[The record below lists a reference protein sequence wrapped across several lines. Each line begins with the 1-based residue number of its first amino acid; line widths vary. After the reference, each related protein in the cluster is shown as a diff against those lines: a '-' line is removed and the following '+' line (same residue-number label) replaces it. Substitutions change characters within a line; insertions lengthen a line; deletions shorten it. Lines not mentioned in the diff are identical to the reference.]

1 MAGEEAIK
9 EFPDVNHKL
18 AAPKKLSAFE
28 KERQAADEKRRRAEA
43 EDAAALKAFQDSF
56 GGDGDDPLA
65 AAVRAR
71 GPPAG
76 PRGGGGG
83 GGGGG
88 YGGPDRGS
96 GMPPMGPR
104 SGPGS
109 LGAGQGMAPPS
120 LKRKRALDE
129 MREAQEARREQ
140 AMLGDG
146 GARGHS
152 GLAHS
157 VQEVDHEDEAPRPT
171 VRLANLPPDIT
182 NDKVEALLKGHL
194 KVHSV
199 NIVPPTGAGDSAKLS
214 LTAVTSLAV
223 ETSTSQIDAA
233 VSALKDRY
241 LGGGFYL
248 SISRHLSSSAL
259 HPSMAGSSTST
270 SIEPFG
276 AEKPKEPPRGSM
288 RNAAPPSDRRGFGPP
303 DQFDHPSRG
312 AYGTPA
318 RPEAVVNVNVPLDIN
333 TIRAIHVLVERLM
346 TEPDPQR
353 AMKTEALLMAM
364 PDVQHDERFAFL
376 YNSRSP
382 AGLYYRYLLWGPDDP
397 SERNRHAKGLERIH
411 DDMEMEW
418 APPQSQVPFLDLTS
432 LADVVTDID
441 YVSSDEE
448 SDDEGGERRFY
459 DNRDAD
465 APFESNKKEHLN
477 PVKRARLVHLL
488 ARLPT
493 SNARLRKGDIARVT
507 NFAINHAGQGAEEIV
522 DLLLLNVEKSFCYS
536 LAAKYEAEGDSQ
548 DSEESDYEPD
558 DRLPTLGGG
567 VGTPGTGARSP
578 RDNSSKPALDPSR
591 ERDKDPAD
599 DPSTAKLIALYTISD
614 ILSASST
621 AGARNAWKYRQL
633 IETGFKSHKTFERLG
648 ALEKSLGW
656 GLLRAEQWKRRVG
669 GILGIWEGWS
679 VFGGEVLAGLR
690 REFAEGSV
698 EEVEEE
704 VKKGGQRRGQEE
716 VEEEVKK
723 GGQRRGQ
730 EEGWKGRFRRIGGDG
745 ASGGSSPA
753 APAVQAV
760 ESVDGAPMAEDV
772 DGAPMNDEIDGAP
785 MEDVDG
791 QAMDEDVDGAPMDDM
806 VSAPLN
812 NESVVDE
819 APPATV
825 PVTPVA
831 AALTTTAT
839 SVPKPSGPKRRMR
852 AEDMF
857 ASDEE

>member
-1 MAGEEAIK
+1 
-9 EFPDVNHKL
+9 
-18 AAPKKLSAFE
+18 
-28 KERQAADEKRRRAEA
+28 
-43 EDAAALKAFQDSF
+43 
-56 GGDGDDPLA
+56 
-65 AAVRAR
+65 
-71 GPPAG
+71 
-76 PRGGGGG
+76 
-83 GGGGG
+83 
-88 YGGPDRGS
+88 
-96 GMPPMGPR
+96 
-104 SGPGS
+104 
-109 LGAGQGMAPPS
+109 
-120 LKRKRALDE
+120 
-129 MREAQEARREQ
+129 
-140 AMLGDG
+140 
-146 GARGHS
+146 
-152 GLAHS
+152 
-157 VQEVDHEDEAPRPT
+157 
-171 VRLANLPPDIT
+171 
-182 NDKVEALLKGHL
+182 
-194 KVHSV
+194 
-199 NIVPPTGAGDSAKLS
+199 
-214 LTAVTSLAV
+214 
-223 ETSTSQIDAA
+223 
-233 VSALKDRY
+233 
-241 LGGGFYL
+241 
-248 SISRHLSSSAL
+248 
-259 HPSMAGSSTST
+259 
-270 SIEPFG
+270 
-276 AEKPKEPPRGSM
+276 
-288 RNAAPPSDRRGFGPP
+288 
-303 DQFDHPSRG
+303 
-312 AYGTPA
+312 
-318 RPEAVVNVNVPLDIN
+318 RPEAVVNVNVPLDIT

-353 AMKTEALLMAM
+353 AMKTEALLMAK

-411 DDMEMEW
+411 DDMVLEW

-465 APFESNKKEHLN
+465 GPFESNKKEHLN

-488 ARLPT
+488 ARLPR
-493 SNARLRKGDIARVT
+493 SNARLRKGDVARVT

-522 DLLLLNVEKSFCYS
+522 DLLLLNVEKPFCYS
-536 LAAKYEAEGDSQ
+536 LAAKYETTSDSQ
-548 DSEESDYEPD
+548 DSEEPDYEPD

-567 VGTPGTGARSP
+567 VGTPGTGTRSP
-578 RDNSSKPALDPSR
+578 KDIPSKPTLDLSR
-591 ERDKDPAD
+591 VREKESTDA
-599 DPSTAKLIALYTISD
+599 PSTAKLIALYTISD

-656 GLLRAEQWKRRVG
+656 GLLRAEQWKRR
-669 GILGIWEGWS
+669 
-679 VFGGEVLAGLR
+679 AGLR

-698 EEVEEE
+698 GEVEEE
-704 VKKGGQRRGQEE
+704 VKEGGQG
-716 VEEEVKK
+716 
-723 GGQRRGQ
+723 RGQ

-745 ASGGSSPA
+745 ASGGASPA
-753 APAVQAV
+753 PLAVQAV
-760 ESVDGAPMAEDV
+760 ESIDGAPMADDL

-785 MEDVDG
+785 MEDPDG
-791 QAMDEDVDGAPMDDM
+791 QAMDEDVDGAPIDDM

-819 APPATV
+819 APHATV

-831 AALTTTAT
+831 AALTSTAT

>member
-56 GGDGDDPLA
+56 GGDGEDPLA

-76 PRGGGGG
+76 PRGGGG

-140 AMLGDG
+140 AMLGDE
-146 GARGHS
+146 GARGYS

-171 VRLANLPPDIT
+171 VRLANLPPDMT
-182 NDKVEALLKGHL
+182 NEKVETLLKGYL

-199 NIVPPTGAGDSAKLS
+199 NIVPPTGAG
-214 LTAVTSLAV
+214 
-223 ETSTSQIDAA
+223 EMIDAA

-259 HPSMAGSSTST
+259 YPSMAGSSTST

-288 RNAAPPSDRRGFGPP
+288 RNAPPPSDRRGFAPP
-303 DQFDHPSRG
+303 DQFDHACKG

-318 RPEAVVNVNVPLDIN
+318 RPEAVVNINVPLDIT

-346 TEPDPQR
+346 TESDPQR

-411 DDMEMEW
+411 DDTVMEW

-465 APFESNKKEHLN
+465 GPFESNKKEHLN

-493 SNARLRKGDIARVT
+493 TNARLRKGDIARVT

-522 DLLLLNVEKSFCYS
+522 DLLLLNVEKPFCYS
-536 LAAKYEAEGDSQ
+536 LAAKYETASDSQ

-558 DRLPTLGGG
+558 DRLPTLGDV
-567 VGTPGTGARSP
+567 VGSP
-578 RDNSSKPALDPSR
+578 FTDAQPHRDNSNKPAPDLSR

-633 IETGFKSHKTFERLG
+633 IETGFKPHKTFERLG

-698 EEVEEE
+698 SEGEAGETKE
-704 VKKGGQRRGQEE
+704 RGQE
-716 VEEEVKK
+716 
-723 GGQRRGQ
+723 RGQ
-730 EEGWKGRFRRIGGDG
+730 EEGWKGRFKRIGGEG
-745 ASGGSSPA
+745 ASGGTSPA
-753 APAVQAV
+753 PLAVQAV

-791 QAMDEDVDGAPMDDM
+791 QAMDEDVDGASMEELE
-806 VSAPLN
+806 SAPLN
-812 NESVVDE
+812 NESVANE
-819 APPATV
+819 ASPAAV

-831 AALTTTAT
+831 AALTTMVT

-857 ASDEE
+857 ASDED

>member
-76 PRGGGGG
+76 PRGGVGGVG

-109 LGAGQGMAPPS
+109 LGVGQGTAPPS

-140 AMLGDG
+140 ALLGDES
-146 GARGHS
+146 ARGHGS
-152 GLAHS
+152 LAYS
-157 VQEVDHEDEAPRPT
+157 VHEVDHEDEAPRPT

-182 NDKVEALLKGHL
+182 NEKVEALLKGHL

-199 NIVPPTGAGDSAKLS
+199 NIVPPTGAGDLAKLS
-214 LTAVTSLAV
+214 LTAVTSLAA

-248 SISRHLSSSAL
+248 LISRHLSSSAL
-259 HPSMAGSSTST
+259 HPSMAGSSMST

-288 RNAAPPSDRRGFGPP
+288 RNAPPPSDRRGFAPP

-312 AYGTPA
+312 TYGTPA
-318 RPEAVVNVNVPLDIN
+318 RPEAVVNVNVPLDIT

-397 SERNRHAKGLERIH
+397 SERNRHAKGPERIH
-411 DDMEMEW
+411 DDMVMEW
-418 APPQSQVPFLDLTS
+418 APPQTQVPFLDLTS

-465 APFESNKKEHLN
+465 GPFESNKKEHLN

-488 ARLPT
+488 ARLPN

-522 DLLLLNVEKSFCYS
+522 DLLLLNVEKPFCYS
-536 LAAKYEAEGDSQ
+536 LAAKYEAEVDSQ
-548 DSEESDYEPD
+548 DSEKSDYEPD
-558 DRLPTLGGG
+558 DRLPTLDGG

-578 RDNSSKPALDPSR
+578 KDDSSKPTLDLSR
-591 ERDKDPAD
+591 EREKESTD

-669 GILGIWEGWS
+669 GVLGIWEGWS

-704 VKKGGQRRGQEE
+704 VKKE
-716 VEEEVKK
+716 
-723 GGQRRGQ
+723 GQRRGQ

-760 ESVDGAPMAEDV
+760 ESVIGAPMAEDV

>member
-83 GGGGG
+83 GGGG

-109 LGAGQGMAPPS
+109 LGVGQGMAPPS

-140 AMLGDG
+140 AMLGDES
-146 GARGHS
+146 ARGHGS
-152 GLAHS
+152 LAHS

-182 NDKVEALLKGHL
+182 NEKVEALLKGYL

-199 NIVPPTGAGDSAKLS
+199 NIVPPTGAGDLAKLS
-214 LTAVTSLAV
+214 LTAVASLAA

-233 VSALKDRY
+233 VSVLKDRY

-259 HPSMAGSSTST
+259 HPSMTGSSTST

-288 RNAAPPSDRRGFGPP
+288 RNAPPPSDRRGFAPP

-318 RPEAVVNVNVPLDIN
+318 RPEAVVNVNVPLDIT

-346 TEPDPQR
+346 TESDPQR

-411 DDMEMEW
+411 DDTVMEW

-448 SDDEGGERRFY
+448 SDNEGGERRFY

-465 APFESNKKEHLN
+465 GPFESNKKEHLN

-522 DLLLLNVEKSFCYS
+522 DLLLLNVEKPFCCS
-536 LAAKYEAEGDSQ
+536 LAAKYEAASDSQ

-567 VGTPGTGARSP
+567 IGSPGTNAQP
-578 RDNSSKPALDPSR
+578 HRDNSSKPANDPSR
-591 ERDKDPAD
+591 EKEKDSTD

-633 IETGFKSHKTFERLG
+633 IETGFKAHKTFERLG

-679 VFGGEVLAGLR
+679 VFGGEVHG
-690 REFAEGSV
+690 GV
-698 EEVEEE
+698 EEGE
-704 VKKGGQRRGQEE
+704 
-716 VEEEVKK
+716 
-723 GGQRRGQ
+723 RGQ
-730 EEGWKGRFRRIGGDG
+730 EEGWKGRFKRIGGEG
-745 ASGGSSPA
+745 ASGGASPA
-753 APAVQAV
+753 TPAVQAV

-772 DGAPMNDEIDGAP
+772 DGAPMNDDIDGAP

-791 QAMDEDVDGAPMDDM
+791 QAMDEDVDGAPMEELE
-806 VSAPLN
+806 SAPIN
-812 NESVVDE
+812 HQSTADE
-819 APPATV
+819 ATVTVPPAATA
-825 PVTPVA
+825 VTPDTPA
-831 AALTTTAT
+831 TAT
-839 SVPKPSGPKRRMR
+839 AASVPKPSGPKRRMR

-857 ASDEE
+857 ASDED

>member
-83 GGGGG
+83 GGGG

-109 LGAGQGMAPPS
+109 LGVGQGMAPPS

-140 AMLGDG
+140 AMLGDES
-146 GARGHS
+146 ARGHGS
-152 GLAHS
+152 LAHS

-182 NDKVEALLKGHL
+182 NEKVEALLKGYL

-199 NIVPPTGAGDSAKLS
+199 NIVPPTGAGDLAKRS
-214 LTAVTSLAV
+214 LTAVASLAT

-288 RNAAPPSDRRGFGPP
+288 RNAPPRSDRRGFAPP

-318 RPEAVVNVNVPLDIN
+318 RPEAVVNVNVPLDIT

-353 AMKTEALLMAM
+353 AMKTEALLMAK

-411 DDMEMEW
+411 DDMVLEW

-465 APFESNKKEHLN
+465 GPFESNKKEHLN

-488 ARLPT
+488 ARLPR
-493 SNARLRKGDIARVT
+493 SNARLRKGDVARVT

-522 DLLLLNVEKSFCYS
+522 DLLLLNVEKPFCYS
-536 LAAKYEAEGDSQ
+536 LAAKYETTSDSQ

-567 VGTPGTGARSP
+567 VGTPGTGTRSP
-578 RDNSSKPALDPSR
+578 KDIPSKPTLDLSR
-591 ERDKDPAD
+591 EREKESTD

-698 EEVEEE
+698 GEVEEE
-704 VKKGGQRRGQEE
+704 VKEGGQG
-716 VEEEVKK
+716 
-723 GGQRRGQ
+723 RGQ

-745 ASGGSSPA
+745 ASGGASPA
-753 APAVQAV
+753 PLAVQAV
-760 ESVDGAPMAEDV
+760 ESIDGAPMADDL

-785 MEDVDG
+785 MEDPDG
-791 QAMDEDVDGAPMDDM
+791 QAMDEDVDGAPIDDM

-819 APPATV
+819 APHATV

-831 AALTTTAT
+831 AALTSTAT

>member
-83 GGGGG
+83 GGGG

-109 LGAGQGMAPPS
+109 LGVGQGMAPPS

-140 AMLGDG
+140 AMLGDES
-146 GARGHS
+146 ARGHGS
-152 GLAHS
+152 LAHS

-182 NDKVEALLKGHL
+182 NEKVEALLKGYL

-199 NIVPPTGAGDSAKLS
+199 NIVPPTGAGDLAKLS
-214 LTAVTSLAV
+214 LTAVASLAA

-233 VSALKDRY
+233 VSVLKDRY

-259 HPSMAGSSTST
+259 HPSMTGSSTST

-288 RNAAPPSDRRGFGPP
+288 RNAPPPSDRRGFAPP

-318 RPEAVVNVNVPLDIN
+318 RPEAVVNVNVPLDIT

-346 TEPDPQR
+346 TESDPQR

-411 DDMEMEW
+411 DDTVMEW

-448 SDDEGGERRFY
+448 SDNEGGERRFY

-465 APFESNKKEHLN
+465 GPFESNKKEHLN

-522 DLLLLNVEKSFCYS
+522 DLLLLNVEKPFCCS
-536 LAAKYEAEGDSQ
+536 LAAKYEAASDSQ

-567 VGTPGTGARSP
+567 IGSPGTNAQP
-578 RDNSSKPALDPSR
+578 HRDNSSKPANDPSR
-591 ERDKDPAD
+591 EKEKDSTD

-633 IETGFKSHKTFERLG
+633 IETGFKAHKTFERLG

-679 VFGGEVLAGLR
+679 VFGGE
-690 REFAEGSV
+690 E
-698 EEVEEE
+698 
-704 VKKGGQRRGQEE
+704 
-716 VEEEVKK
+716 
-723 GGQRRGQ
+723 RGQ
-730 EEGWKGRFRRIGGDG
+730 EEGWKGRFKRIGGEG
-745 ASGGSSPA
+745 ASGGASPA
-753 APAVQAV
+753 TPAVQAV

-772 DGAPMNDEIDGAP
+772 DGAPMNDDIDGAP

-791 QAMDEDVDGAPMDDM
+791 QAMDEDVDGAPMEELE
-806 VSAPLN
+806 SAPIN
-812 NESVVDE
+812 HQSTADE
-819 APPATV
+819 ATVTVPPAATA
-825 PVTPVA
+825 VTPDTPA
-831 AALTTTAT
+831 TAT
-839 SVPKPSGPKRRMR
+839 AASVPKPSGPKRRMR

-857 ASDEE
+857 ASDED

>member
-83 GGGGG
+83 G

-109 LGAGQGMAPPS
+109 LGVGQGMAPPS

-140 AMLGDG
+140 ALLGDES
-146 GARGHS
+146 ARGHGS
-152 GLAHS
+152 LAHS
-157 VQEVDHEDEAPRPT
+157 VQEVDHEDEALRST
-171 VRLANLPPDIT
+171 VRLANLPPDVT
-182 NDKVEALLKGHL
+182 NEKVEALLKRYL

-199 NIVPPTGAGDSAKLS
+199 NIVPPTGAGDLAKRS
-214 LTAVTSLAV
+214 LTAVASLAT

-288 RNAAPPSDRRGFGPP
+288 RNAPPPSDRRGFAPP

-318 RPEAVVNVNVPLDIN
+318 RPEAVVNVNVPLDIT

-346 TEPDPQR
+346 TESDPQR

-411 DDMEMEW
+411 DDTVMEW

-448 SDDEGGERRFY
+448 SDNEGGERRFY

-465 APFESNKKEHLN
+465 GPFESNKKEHLN

-522 DLLLLNVEKSFCYS
+522 DLLLLNVEKPFCCS
-536 LAAKYEAEGDSQ
+536 LAAKYEAASDSQ

-567 VGTPGTGARSP
+567 IGSPGTNAQP
-578 RDNSSKPALDPSR
+578 HRDNSSKPANDPSR
-591 ERDKDPAD
+591 EKEKDSTD

-633 IETGFKSHKTFERLG
+633 IETGFKAHKTFERLG

-679 VFGGEVLAGLR
+679 VFGGE
-690 REFAEGSV
+690 E
-698 EEVEEE
+698 
-704 VKKGGQRRGQEE
+704 
-716 VEEEVKK
+716 
-723 GGQRRGQ
+723 RGQ
-730 EEGWKGRFRRIGGDG
+730 EEGWKGRFKRIGGEG
-745 ASGGSSPA
+745 ASGGASPA
-753 APAVQAV
+753 TPAVQAV
-760 ESVDGAPMAEDV
+760 ESGDGAPMAEDV
-772 DGAPMNDEIDGAP
+772 DGAPMNDDIDGAP

-791 QAMDEDVDGAPMDDM
+791 QAMDEDVDGAPMEELE
-806 VSAPLN
+806 SAPMN
-812 NESVVDE
+812 HQSTADE
-819 APPATV
+819 ATVTVPPAATA
-825 PVTPVA
+825 VTPDTPA
-831 AALTTTAT
+831 TAT
-839 SVPKPSGPKRRMR
+839 AASVPKPSGPKRRMR

-857 ASDEE
+857 ASDED

>member
-83 GGGGG
+83 GGGG

-109 LGAGQGMAPPS
+109 LGVGQGMAPPS

-140 AMLGDG
+140 AMLGDES
-146 GARGHS
+146 ARGHGS
-152 GLAHS
+152 LAHS

-182 NDKVEALLKGHL
+182 NEKVEALLKGYL

-199 NIVPPTGAGDSAKLS
+199 NIVPPTGAGDLAKLS
-214 LTAVTSLAV
+214 LTAVASLAA

-233 VSALKDRY
+233 VSVLKDRY

-259 HPSMAGSSTST
+259 HPSMTGSSTST

-288 RNAAPPSDRRGFGPP
+288 RNAPPPSDRRGFAPP

-318 RPEAVVNVNVPLDIN
+318 RPEAVVNVNVPLDIT

-346 TEPDPQR
+346 TESDPQR

-411 DDMEMEW
+411 DDTVMEW

-448 SDDEGGERRFY
+448 SDNEGGERRFY

-465 APFESNKKEHLN
+465 GPFESNKKEHLN

-522 DLLLLNVEKSFCYS
+522 DLLLLNVEKPFCCS
-536 LAAKYEAEGDSQ
+536 LAAKYEAASDSQ

-567 VGTPGTGARSP
+567 IGSPGTNAQP
-578 RDNSSKPALDPSR
+578 HRDNSSKPANDPSR
-591 ERDKDPAD
+591 EKEKDSTD

-633 IETGFKSHKTFERLG
+633 IETGFKAHKTFERLG

-698 EEVEEE
+698 SEGEAGETKE
-704 VKKGGQRRGQEE
+704 RGQE
-716 VEEEVKK
+716 
-723 GGQRRGQ
+723 RGQ
-730 EEGWKGRFRRIGGDG
+730 EEGWKGRFKRIGGEGVSGG
-745 ASGGSSPA
+745 ASPA
-753 APAVQAV
+753 TPAVQAV

-772 DGAPMNDEIDGAP
+772 DGAPMNDDIDGAP
-785 MEDVDG
+785 MEDVDE
-791 QAMDEDVDGAPMDDM
+791 QAMDEDVDGAPMEELE
-806 VSAPLN
+806 SAPIN
-812 NESVVDE
+812 HQSTADE
-819 APPATV
+819 ATVTVPPAATA
-825 PVTPVA
+825 VTPDTPA
-831 AALTTTAT
+831 TAT
-839 SVPKPSGPKRRMR
+839 AASVPKPSGPKRRMR

-857 ASDEE
+857 ASDED

>member
-56 GGDGDDPLA
+56 GGDGDDSLA

-83 GGGGG
+83 GGGAGG

-109 LGAGQGMAPPS
+109 LGGGQGMAPPS

-140 AMLGDG
+140 AMLGDE
-146 GARGHS
+146 GARGHV
-152 GLAHS
+152 GLAHG

-171 VRLANLPPDIT
+171 VRLASLPPDMA
-182 NDKVEALLKGHL
+182 NEKVEALLKGYL

-199 NIVPPTGAGDSAKLS
+199 KIISPPETDGVAVYS
-214 LTAVTSLAV
+214 LTAVASLAT
-223 ETSTSQIDAA
+223 ETSASQIDTAI
-233 VSALKDRY
+233 SALKDRY
-241 LGGGFYL
+241 LGGGSYL

-259 HPSMAGSSTST
+259 HPSMTGSSTST
-270 SIEPFG
+270 SSEPFG
-276 AEKPKEPPRGSM
+276 AEKPQEPFRGSM
-288 RNAAPPSDRRGFGPP
+288 RNAPPQSDRRGFAPP
-303 DQFDHPSRG
+303 DQFNATPRG
-312 AYGTPA
+312 GYGAPA
-318 RPEAVVNVNVPLDIN
+318 RPEAVVNVNVPLDVT

-346 TEPDPQR
+346 TEADPQR
-353 AMKTEALLMAM
+353 AMKMEALLMAM
-364 PDVQHDERFAFL
+364 PDVRQDERFAFL

-397 SERNRHAKGLERIH
+397 SERRRGAKDLERIYG
-411 DDMEMEW
+411 DINIDW
-418 APPQSQVPFLDLTS
+418 SPPQSQVPFLDLTS

-465 APFESNKKEHLN
+465 GPFESNKKEHLN

-522 DLLLLNVEKSFCYS
+522 DLLLLNVEKPFCYS
-536 LAAKYEAEGDSQ
+536 LAAKYEAMSDSQ

-567 VGTPGTGARSP
+567 AGTPGTGAHAVQE
-578 RDNSSKPALDPSR
+578 NSSKPSLDPSR
-591 ERDKDPAD
+591 DKEKESTE

-648 ALEKSLGW
+648 SLEKSLGW

-690 REFAEGSV
+690 REFAEGSIG
-698 EEVEEE
+698 EGEREE
-704 VKKGGQRRGQEE
+704 VKEGGQGRD
-716 VEEEVKK
+716 
-723 GGQRRGQ
+723 Q
-730 EEGWKGRFRRIGGDG
+730 EEGWKGRFRRIGGEGPSG
-745 ASGGSSPA
+745 AASPA

-760 ESVDGAPMAEDV
+760 ESVDGAPMNDEI
-772 DGAPMNDEIDGAP
+772 DGAPMDDEIDGAP

-791 QAMDEDVDGAPMDDM
+791 QAMDEDVDGAPMESLE
-806 VSAPLN
+806 VAPMN
-812 NESVVDE
+812 HKSPAEEVP
-819 APPATV
+819 PPAMPT
-825 PVTPVA
+825 TPAVA
-831 AALTTTAT
+831 ASAATAT
-839 SVPKPSGPKRRMR
+839 SISKPSGPKRRMR